1 VIQCACGKA
10 QADLDPCHL
19 GYRQDAQEVANI
31 RRMAFKAAA
40 HENILFPVPYA
51 ENEQHKLII
60 TTQRIVQT
68 TDAGS
73 VEVPTMEVGF
83 VGRNVVR
90 PRMPL
95 AIGLIVLA
103 IPLVIYG
110 AYSFISV
117 WGYEAAAPGDLFS
130 SSSEETDTAA
140 APAPDPNA
148 PEGMSPEDW
157 KKSVLISRIVG
168 AICLLSALGLGIVA
182 RKQWKVKRYFIMC
195 KTVKRLMRIEAKDEV
210 QQTQIMVTI
219 SAIKGKNLK

>member
-1 VIQCACGKA
+1 
-10 QADLDPCHL
+10 
-19 GYRQDAQEVANI
+19 
-31 RRMAFKAAA
+31 MAFKAAA

-68 TDAGS
+68 SDAGS

-83 VGRNVVR
+83 VGRNVIR

-95 AIGLIVLA
+95 AVALIVLA
-103 IPLVIYG
+103 IPLVVFG
-110 AYSFISV
+110 AYEIISV
-117 WGYEAAAPGDLFS
+117 WGYEAASPTDLFS
-130 SSSEETDTAA
+130 SSSDDTDTAA
-140 APAPDPNA
+140 PPVPDSNA
-148 PEGMSPEDW
+148 PEGMSPEQW
-157 KKSVLISRIVG
+157 KKSVLISRIIG
-168 AICLLSALGLGIVA
+168 ALCLLVALGMGIVA

-195 KTVKRLMRIEAKDEV
+195 KTAKRLMRIEAKDEV

>member
-1 VIQCACGKA
+1 
-10 QADLDPCHL
+10 
-19 GYRQDAQEVANI
+19 
-31 RRMAFKAAA
+31 MAFKAAA

-68 TDAGS
+68 SDAGS

-83 VGRNVVR
+83 VGRNIIR

-95 AIGLIVLA
+95 AIALIVLA
-103 IPLVIYG
+103 IPLVIIG
-110 AYSFISV
+110 AYEIISV
-117 WGYEAAAPGDLFS
+117 WGYEAAAPTDLFSS

-140 APAPDPNA
+140 PPAPDANA
-148 PEGMSPEDW
+148 PEGMTPEEW
-157 KKSVLISRIVG
+157 KKSVLVSRIIG
-168 AICLLSALGLGIVA
+168 AVCLLAALGMGIVA
-182 RKQWKVKRYFIMC
+182 RKQWKIKRYFIMC
-195 KTVKRLMRIEAKDEV
+195 KTVKRLLKIEAKDEV